1 MSDTLLKPGSITFNL
16 RNGYLRCEA
25 YAPARSEAVV
35 LLTHGTGTCRTNRYI
50 RQIVR
55 KFYERRITLIAADLL
70 TSLEVSDHR
79 CRLDT
84 ELVSQRLIMLVNYL
98 KELPLFS
105 DLPLTLFGI
114 GTGADG
120 VLSAAARIPGEVK
133 AVAAINALNV
143 QVENLK
149 KIFPPD
155 IPVLIVHQDILG
167 QQGPYE
173 NGFSPDHGNITVKK
187 IFRSDETTPWEAM
200 DEAAGWLC
208 SLLSGKKIGSQRV
221 TESYAQGR
229 ERPSQPP
236 FPRS

>member
-1 MSDTLLKPGSITFNL
+1 MTDTILKPGSITFNL
-16 RNGYLRCEA
+16 RNGYLRCDA
-25 YAPARSEAVV
+25 YAPARAEAVV
-35 LLTHGTGTCRTNRYI
+35 LLTHGTGPCRTNRYI
-50 RQIVR
+50 TQIVR
-55 KFYERRITLIAADLL
+55 KFYERRIALIVADLL
-70 TSLEVSDHR
+70 TSYEVSDHR

-120 VLSAAARIPGEVK
+120 VLSAAARIPGEIK
-133 AVAAINALNV
+133 AVAAINGLNV
-143 QVENLK
+143 RVENLK
-149 KIFPPD
+149 KIFPSD
-155 IPVLIVHQDILG
+155 IPVLLVNQDVLG
-167 QQGPYE
+167 QSGSHE
-173 NGFSPDHGNITVKK
+173 NGFTPDHGNITVKK
-187 IFRSDETTPWEAM
+187 IYKSDESTPWEAM

-229 ERPSQPP
+229 
-236 FPRS
+236 